1 MDNNDILIR
10 LRYALDIP
18 DKTMVRIFEQGGISV
33 TPDEVAKLLSK
44 TEDSYNYD
52 EEEDGKESNMPCTN
66 AYLEG
71 FLNGLIVEK
80 RGTKKD
86 KKGQVMKP
94 PMLLKEG
101 DNPNNVLLKKVKI
114 AMNLDSEAMHQIFE
128 NAGVTVS
135 KAEMGAF
142 FRKEGHKHY
151 RQCMDKYAR
160 SFLKG
165 LTVAYRGKR

>member
-10 LRYALDIP
+10 LRYALDIS
-18 DKTMVRIFEQGGISV
+18 DKKMVQIFEQGGV
-33 TPDEVAKLLSK
+33 TVSRDDVAKLLSK
-44 TEDSYNYD
+44 TEESYNYD
-52 EEEDGKESNMPCTN
+52 EVEDGKQSNMTCTN

-80 RGTKKD
+80 RGVMKD
-86 KKGQVMKP
+86 KDGKVMKP

-114 AMNLDSEAMHQIFE
+114 ALNLDSDGMHQVFE
-128 NAGVTVS
+128 KAGVTVS

-142 FRKEGHKHY
+142 FRKEDHKHY
-151 RQCMDKYAR
+151 RHCMDKYAR

-165 LTVAYRGKR
+165 LTLTYRGKK